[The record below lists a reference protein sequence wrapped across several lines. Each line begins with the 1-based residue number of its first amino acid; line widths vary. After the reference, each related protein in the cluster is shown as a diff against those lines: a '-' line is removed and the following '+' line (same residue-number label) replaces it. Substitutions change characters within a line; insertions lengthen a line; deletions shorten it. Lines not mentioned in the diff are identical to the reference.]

1 MRKFCVGALAAL
13 LMTACLPR
21 LSSEP
26 APTQTTS
33 VGDRIRVAHRSPC
46 CINPLI
52 GVEDSLTGDV
62 LWVKSERDNS
72 RLAVPTASITRV
84 DKWVK
89 VPPPPAGRVYGV
101 SLAAGAGFGLL
112 LDLFM
117 WKVSH
122 ADSWN
127 YHGRMIIGGAI
138 TGLIAGTVFGALEDA
153 RWEAA
158 DPFGSLTEY
167 SRVGENR

>member
-1 MRKFCVGALAAL
+1 MFCVGAAAGL

-21 LSSEP
+21 LSAEP
-26 APTQTTS
+26 APPQTTS
-33 VGDRIRVAHRSPC
+33 VGDRIRVVHRSPC
-46 CINPLI
+46 CNNPLI
-52 GVEDSLTGDV
+52 GVEDSITDDV

-89 VPPPPAGRVYGV
+89 VPPPSAGKVYAV
-101 SLAAGAGFGLL
+101 SIAAGAGFGLL

-117 WKVSH
+117 WRLSRP
-122 ADSWN
+122 DGWN
-127 YHGRMIIGGAI
+127 YHGRFIIGGAVI
-138 TGLIAGTVFGALEDA
+138 GRIAGTVFGALEDA

-158 DPFGSLTEY
+158 SIPST
-167 SRVGENR
+167 R